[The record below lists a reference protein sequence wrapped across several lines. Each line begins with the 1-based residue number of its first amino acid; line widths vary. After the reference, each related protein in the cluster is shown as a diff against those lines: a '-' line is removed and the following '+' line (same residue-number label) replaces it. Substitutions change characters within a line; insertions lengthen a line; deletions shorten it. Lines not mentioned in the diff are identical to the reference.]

1 MEKCVPP
8 PPKWFWNNW
17 TFTSKTKK
25 EGLDI
30 NLHPSQKF
38 TENRPQN

>member
-1 MEKCVPP
+1 MVLEQLDIL
-8 PPKWFWNNW
+8 
-17 TFTSKTKK
+17 SKTKK

-38 TENRPQN
+38 TETDHRTKHKNYETPRG